1 MSECYL
7 VVEPLRGIVTYSAF
21 DFLLN
26 TFGPSPPIEVGIVFI
41 GITSANLFNV
51 SIPDPTYE

>member
-1 MSECYL
+1 MSEWYL

-51 SIPDPTYE
+51 SIPDPK